1 MTDDFVERQRPQWVD
16 GEQYS
21 YAHIRDWTWSPDARD
36 RDVDPETMFVYRA
49 DAGGFEELVEP
60 SPFSLVPAASLEEAV
75 AELRSRGLGAR
86 DVARAAGVSIETA
99 ERAFSGNGHVRR
111 STRDA
116 LLRAAANGNGDR

>member
-1 MTDDFVERQRPQWVD
+1 MSLPKDGVRPRRVRR
-16 GEQYS
+16 
-21 YAHIRDWTWSPDARD
+21 HI
-36 RDVDPETMFVYRA
+36 
-49 DAGGFEELVEP
+49 
-60 SPFSLVPAASLEEAV
+60 SLAPVSVPAASLEEAV